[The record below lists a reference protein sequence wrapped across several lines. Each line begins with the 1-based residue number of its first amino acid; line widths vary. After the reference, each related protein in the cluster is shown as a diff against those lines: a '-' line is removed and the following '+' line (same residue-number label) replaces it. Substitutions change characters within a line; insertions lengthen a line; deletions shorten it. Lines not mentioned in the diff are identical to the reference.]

1 MKVRIAASIVLAA
14 MVLTGTAGCNFFSP
28 TATAIQYDPSD
39 GVGATIG
46 DLKVRNAILL
56 TDRDDPVG
64 SLVVSLVSVGEAGKK
79 VLIQYTDAD
88 AQQVEESVIVGA
100 DERESFGNTGQDQ
113 ILFENI
119 DVQPGSLFPV
129 FITYGDE
136 TGQQLL
142 VPVLD
147 GTLPQYTDLVP
158 TSGDSE

>member
-1 MKVRIAASIVLAA
+1 
-14 MVLTGTAGCNFFSP
+14 
-28 TATAIQYDPSD
+28 
-39 GVGATIG
+39 
-46 DLKVRNAILL
+46 
-56 TDRDDPVG
+56 
-64 SLVVSLVSVGEAGKK
+64 
-79 VLIQYTDAD
+79 
-88 AQQVEESVIVGA
+88 VIVGA